1 MSDGEVGCM
10 LFEGYLNGMFHT
22 VGLIL
27 QTAISTHYDIVGD
40 PSMLVY
46 VDVVWP
52 FPLINYPPCPFF
64 S

>member
-1 MSDGEVGCM
+1 M

-27 QTAISTHYDIVGD
+27 QAVISTHYDILGD

-46 VDVVWP
+46 VDVVRP